1 MKTYSKEDIKKLNM
15 TLSVPDFLVKL
26 GAEPTNIRKLNS
38 KEEFRVNAFFR
49 GGDNPNGMGI
59 RFNKV
64 IEKWIATD
72 FTQRFFSNIDLLEL
86 ATKYCKVPFQTALL
100 YMEECAGKRVNLS
113 KVKEISTVHFEQKII
128 DKGILETFNSGLHPY
143 LHGRGYTP
151 KTAEYFGL
159 GWSLYGEMDER
170 ITIPIYNQN
179 KELISIQG
187 RDYSG
192 TKDNKYKFLDGTG
205 EQAKNNLYNIDK
217 AMTKAKERDWL
228 MVVEGCPSVWR
239 MYQYGLENVV
249 ATLSTTVTDNQIK
262 QMVSLGV
269 KIVIFFDWDEN
280 QAGQL
285 GALKLL
291 KRLKEL
297 KVKNVYLINTKR
309 PSSPD
314 DMTPEE
320 IAYELKH
327 IKKIL

>member
-1 MKTYSKEDIKKLNM
+1 MKTYTKEDIKKLNL
-15 TLSVPDFLVKL
+15 TLLVPDFLIKL
-26 GAEPTNIRKLNS
+26 GAEARNIKKLNS
-38 KEEFRVNAFFR
+38 KEEYRVNAFFR

-72 FTQRFFSNIDLLEL
+72 FTQKHFSNIDLLEL
-86 ATKYCKVPFQTALL
+86 ATKFCGVPFQTALL
-100 YMEECAGKRVNLS
+100 YMEECSGKKVNLS
-113 KVKEISTVHFEQKII
+113 KVREISSCFEPKII
-128 DKGILETFNSGLHPY
+128 DKNILATFESGLHPY
-143 LHGRGYTP
+143 LHNRGYTP
-151 KTAEYFGL
+151 QTANYFDL

-170 ITIPIYNQN
+170 ITIPIYNQ
-179 KELISIQG
+179 KGELISVQG
-187 RDYSG
+187 RDYTG
-192 TKDNKYKFLDGTG
+192 TKDNKYKFIDGTG
-205 EQAKNNLYNIDK
+205 EQAKHNLYNIDK
-217 AMTKAKERDWL
+217 ATKSAKDKGWV

-239 MYQYGLENVV
+239 MHQYGLNNVV
-249 ATLSTTVTDNQIK
+249 ATLSTSVTDTQIK
-262 QMVSLGV
+262 QLLNLNV

-291 KRLKEL
+291 KRMKEL
-297 KVKNVYLINTKR
+297 KAKDVYLINTKR

-314 DMTPEE
+314 DMSAKE